1 MLSLSLKHESC
12 LCSGPCLPA
21 GDVVRLSAPG
31 LPPVCVSVVQL
42 ATSQAQLPYKN
53 LPFWTKHNQ
62 FHLVKAVRDTRSE
75 TEGGSVWV
83 FTCTELVL
91 VKWDLLEWPGLKT
104 LGIWERKQSAGG
116 ERNLGFLGGHQVIAG
131 WAAVL

>member
-1 MLSLSLKHESC
+1 MQTWLLGVKGKSLHICCPELYWEE
-12 LCSGPCLPA
+12 
-21 GDVVRLSAPG
+21 
-31 LPPVCVSVVQL
+31 
-42 ATSQAQLPYKN
+42 
-53 LPFWTKHNQ
+53 
-62 FHLVKAVRDTRSE
+62 AVRDTRSE

-116 ERNLGFLGGHQVIAG
+116 EGNLGFLGGHQVIAG